1 MGSLDNKLAAIRKY
15 KNFPKALNGIIRDN
29 RLEILDMNKEQMWE
43 DGIVDVN
50 NPNSILH
57 YAPSTIKQKKRRAKF
72 KRTDHITLKDQGD
85 FHGKMM
91 LKIEP
96 DQFIITS
103 KDHKWSMFSSGA
115 WGQGRFENALGL
127 TKKNLNI
134 LRGYIKSD
142 LIINFK
148 DAIQNA

>member
-1 MGSLDNKLAAIRKY
+1 MGSLDKKLAKVRKY
-15 KNFPKALNGIIRDN
+15 KNFPRVLNRIIKDNEIEILALNRD
-29 RLEILDMNKEQMWE
+29 QMWE

-50 NPNSILH
+50 NPSSILH
-57 YAPSTIKQKKRRAKF
+57 YAPSTIRQKKKRARY

-85 FHGKMM
+85 FHKKMK

-103 KDHKWSMFSSGA
+103 TDSKWPKFSSGE

-127 TKKNLNI
+127 TPKSLTELKKL
-134 LRGYIKSD
+134 IKSD
-142 LIINFK
+142 LIIGFK
-148 DAIQNA
+148 NAIQN